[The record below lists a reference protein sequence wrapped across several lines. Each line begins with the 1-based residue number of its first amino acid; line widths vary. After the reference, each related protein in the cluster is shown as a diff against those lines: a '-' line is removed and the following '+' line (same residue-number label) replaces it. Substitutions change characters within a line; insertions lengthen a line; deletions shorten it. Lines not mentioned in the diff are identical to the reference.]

1 MKKND
6 FEEMTPK
13 EKRIL
18 IAGGFGCLSALF
30 LFCIALAIAVIILS
44 GEIYAR
50 KTDIPQPTTLIYSP
64 SGQIYHHGDT
74 VDLNDFLYQFDPE
87 TDWNHTELYEDADSV
102 LKAYGVYVADSINGV
117 WKIK

>member
-6 FEEMTPK
+6 FEEMTP
-13 EKRIL
+13 EERIV
-18 IAGGFGCLSALF
+18 IGGFGCFSDLF
-30 LFCIALAIAVIILS
+30 LFCVALAIAIIILS
-44 GEIYAR
+44 REVYAR
-50 KTDIPQPTTLIYSP
+50 KADIPQPTTLIYSP
-64 SGQIYHHGDT
+64 SGKIYHHGDN

-102 LKAYGVYVADSINGV
+102 LNAYGVYVADTINGV